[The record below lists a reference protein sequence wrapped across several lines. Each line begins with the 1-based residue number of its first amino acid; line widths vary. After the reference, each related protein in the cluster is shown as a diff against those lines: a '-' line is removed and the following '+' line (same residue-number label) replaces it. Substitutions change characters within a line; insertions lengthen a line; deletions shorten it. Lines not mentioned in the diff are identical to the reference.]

1 MLLWLTAL
9 EWVALL
15 TGLVLL
21 AGLLLTWRRM
31 VVLVAELETAQH
43 RGDQLESLLELVP
56 LPLWLR
62 DAQQQVTLQNAE
74 ARALNPDY
82 QPIARLDRPLSA
94 RALEQGRDQT
104 TSLTIGPPRH
114 GQLYALSAR
123 PLPRGDAVLHVARD
137 MSAIEALQAELA
149 RHVAAQSE
157 VLEHLHTAIAIFG
170 ADRRL
175 KYFNS
180 AYARLWRLEP
190 GWLAD
195 EPSLGEVLEAQRERR
210 RLPEYADF
218 PAFKREQLGLFQ
230 DLTGTREDVLHL
242 PDDTTLR
249 VLTTPHPMGGLVV
262 AAEDVTDALALE
274 RSYNTLIEVQRET
287 LDNLAEG
294 VALFGPDHRLRL
306 HNAAFARLWGMETEW
321 LAGRPVLS
329 QWFDR
334 LRYLFLADADWQ
346 GERDRLFADVG
357 ARRVYHTRLRR
368 PDGRQLDVSLAPLP
382 DGSSFLSSQDITDRE
397 QTALA
402 LAERNEALE
411 TADRLKTEFI
421 ANMSYELR
429 TPLNTII
436 GFADIMANNHADG
449 LSPRQM
455 EYANGILE
463 SSQRLLDLISDILDL
478 ASVEA
483 GHLQLELEE
492 VDLHA
497 LLAGILG
504 LVRGRARSQQLQL
517 HFDCPPSIGK
527 AVLDPRRIRQSLF
540 HLLSNACKFTAPGGQ
555 VRLGAQERDDG
566 VMISVSDTGIG
577 IPEADQARVFDRFER
592 GVYFGRQ
599 SGAGLGLSLVRSF
612 VELHGGH
619 ISLESAE
626 GTGTSVQCWL
636 PRRAAPLALG
646 DAAR

>member
-21 AGLLLTWRRM
+21 AGLLLTWRRLLQ
-31 VVLVAELETAQH
+31 VTADLQAALR
-43 RGDQLESLLELVP
+43 RGDQLAAVLELAP
-56 LPLWLR
+56 LPIWVR
-62 DAQQQVTLQNAE
+62 DRQQQVLVQNAE
-74 ARALNPDY
+74 ARALNPEDDR
-82 QPIARLDRPLSA
+82 IARVDRNLSA
-94 RALEQGRDQT
+94 RAVEQGRDQT
-104 TSLTIGPPRH
+104 ASLSLGSAEAGR
-114 GQLYALSAR
+114 LYALSVR
-123 PLPRGDAVLHVARD
+123 PLPEGEAVLHSARD

-157 VLEHLHTAIAIFG
+157 VLEHLRTAIAIFG

-195 EPSLGEVLEAQRERR
+195 EPSLGEVLEAQREQR

-218 PAFKREQLGLFQ
+218 PAFKREQLALFQ
-230 DLTGTREDVLHL
+230 DLAQTREDVLHL

-249 VLTTPHPMGGLVV
+249 VLSTPHPMGGLMVT
-262 AAEDVTDALALE
+262 AEDVTDALALE

-294 VALFGPDHRLRL
+294 VALFGPDHRLKL
-306 HNAAFARLWGMETEW
+306 HNAAFARLWGLESDW
-321 LAGRPVLS
+321 LAARPVMS

-334 LRYLFLADADWQ
+334 LRRLFPSEADWQ
-346 GERDRLFADVG
+346 RERDRLFVDVG
-357 ARRVYHTRLRR
+357 ARRVYHARLRR
-368 PDGRQLDVSLAPLP
+368 ADGRRLDVSLAPLP

-436 GFADIMANNHADG
+436 GFAEIMANGHADG

-483 GHLQLELEE
+483 GHLQLEPEE

-497 LLAGILG
+497 LLAGTLA
-504 LVRGRARSQQLQL
+504 LVRARARSQQLQL
-517 HFDCPPSIGK
+517 LFDCPPAIGK
-527 AVLDPRRIRQSLF
+527 AVLDPRRVRQSLF

-555 VRLGAQERDDG
+555 VRLAACEAEDG
-566 VMISVSDTGIG
+566 IAIMVSDTGIG
-577 IPEADQARVFDRFER
+577 IAPADQARVFDRFER
-592 GVYFGRQ
+592 GVYFGHQ

-612 VELHGGH
+612 VELHGGRVT
-619 ISLESAE
+619 LESTE
-626 GTGTSVQCWL
+626 GAGTTVQCWL
-636 PRRAAPLALG
+636 PRHAAPLALNVM
-646 DAAR
+646 AR